1 MAGSHDDLLT
11 TPKLKGAAKMA
22 LIVKKNC
29 LSYCLS
35 FACQMQR

>member
-1 MAGSHDDLLT
+1 MAGSHDVLLKT
-11 TPKLKGAAKMA
+11 LKLKGAAKVLLM
-22 LIVKKNC
+22 VKKNC